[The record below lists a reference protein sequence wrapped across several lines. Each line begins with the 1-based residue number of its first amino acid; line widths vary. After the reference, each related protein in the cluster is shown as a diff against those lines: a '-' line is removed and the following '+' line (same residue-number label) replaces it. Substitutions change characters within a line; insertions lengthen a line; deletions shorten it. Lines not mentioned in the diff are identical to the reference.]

1 VRSVLFLV
9 FLFLFAPSSAAASG
23 ANIRFAIVENA
34 ENLLVFKKLLAEK
47 LSERKYVKLIDE
59 DLTKAVIN
67 AQSAKSLFNLSL
79 EEAKNL
85 GAAVD
90 CDFFLITKSAV
101 WRRASLQKDDYFEAF
116 AIVFLVS
123 ARTGRL
129 VYWENARFEAN
140 LPNAAEKLLIAD
152 ATNMVG
158 RITAK
163 VLEANERE
171 RTERSLPIGE
181 TILIEDLPSE
191 AAIEQQNLRVPLPYR
206 SLKPEYT
213 EAARRLEIEATVDI
227 AAELNE
233 RGEVLKTEVVR
244 WAGFDLDDAAA
255 NTVKKMQFRP
265 ALRDGKAVPIRVV
278 LRYNFRDLQREK

>member
-1 VRSVLFLV
+1 MV
-9 FLFLFAPSSAAASG
+9 FLFLFAPVFAAG
-23 ANIRFAIVENA
+23 AADVRVAIVENN
-34 ENLLVFKKLLAEK
+34 ENLSAFKVQLAEK
-47 LSERKYVKLIDE
+47 LSGQKFVRLIDE
-59 DLTKAVIN
+59 DLTKAAIN
-67 AQSAKSLFNLSL
+67 AQGAKNLFNLSL

-116 AIVFLVS
+116 ATLFLVS
-123 ARTGRL
+123 ARSGRL
-129 VYWENARFEAN
+129 IHWEHARFEAESTKN
-140 LPNAAEKLLIAD
+140 AEKLLVAD
-152 ATNMVG
+152 VSSITG
-158 RITAK
+158 RFTAK

-171 RTERSLPIGE
+171 RTERSAPIGE
-181 TILIEDLPSE
+181 TVLIEDLPSE
-191 AAIEQQNLRVPLPYR
+191 AAIEQQNLRLPLPYR

-213 EAARRLEIEATVDI
+213 EAARRLEIEATVDV

-244 WAGFDLDDAAA
+244 WAGFDLDEAAA